1 MILFCTESITGSRSK
16 LTACFQR
23 PSTERG
29 IRGSTHVRGSH
40 KHAVVLADC
49 GVLCMQVE
57 QQLQLFEMDEEPLPG
72 FMPLP
77 TPWHTAGSVAYAVED
92 GNGTL
97 VFTGDGFAHKVFS
110 IENPWPLFFAD
121 WMPETGPA
129 GRYEFLD
136 EAVRE
141 RWQLLCGHASFPGL
155 LYVDHQGV
163 NFQTTAAAYKG
174 SADAMSVCT

>member
-1 MILFCTESITGSRSK
+1 M
-16 LTACFQR
+16 
-23 PSTERG
+23 
-29 IRGSTHVRGSH
+29 
-40 KHAVVLADC
+40 VLADC